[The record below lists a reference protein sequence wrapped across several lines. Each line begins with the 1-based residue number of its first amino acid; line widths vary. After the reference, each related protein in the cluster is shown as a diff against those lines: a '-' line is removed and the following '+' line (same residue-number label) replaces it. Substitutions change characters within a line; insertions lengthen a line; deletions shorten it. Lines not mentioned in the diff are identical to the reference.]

1 MLRLHQYVLA
11 LVVWLGFLLNIER
24 LDVGGNPVL
33 NLPSILYLYVLG
45 AVVFCLLLPRWAKL
59 PFSAYL
65 GAAVPLYVG
74 ARLASGRPMWGGAHT
89 YVFLFEIGAV
99 VVSVALAYGVGYRLS
114 DFLETA
120 SSLILDDMP
129 NSVYRPRE
137 AEAWVRREMQY
148 ARREHYP
155 LSVVV
160 MEVDKADREVVLQET
175 AREIQNLL
183 ARRYNLM
190 ALTRLLAW
198 RIRRTDFIL
207 DYSREGRLVLVAP
220 KAAQGQ
226 APVIIERLQQYAEQ
240 HLSISLRCGSAT
252 FPAEGLT
259 FEEILHRAEQK
270 LRPYFLNRVQ
280 GQAAVTDYVP
290 PETSLANNG
299 QSNSAEERKPVEVER
314 RS

>member
-24 LDVGGNPVL
+24 LDIGGSPVL
-33 NLPSILYLYVLG
+33 NLPSLLYLYVLG
-45 AVVFCLLLPRWAKL
+45 AVVLCLLFPRWAKL
-59 PFSAYL
+59 PFSAYF
-65 GAAVPLYVG
+65 GVAVPLYVG
-74 ARLASGRPMWGGAHT
+74 ARLASGRLMWGGAHT

-99 VVSVALAYGVGYRLS
+99 IVSVALAYSVGCRLS
-114 DFLETA
+114 DFLETVSA
-120 SSLILDDMP
+120 LILDDMP
-129 NSVYRPRE
+129 NSVYRPKE

-160 MEVDKADREVVLQET
+160 MEVDKADREVIFQET
-175 AREIQNLL
+175 IREIQNLL

-226 APVIIERLQQYAEQ
+226 TPVIVERLRRYAEQ
-240 HLSISLRCGSAT
+240 HLGISLRCGAAT

-259 FEEILHRAEQK
+259 FEEVLHRAEQK
-270 LRPYFLNRVQ
+270 LRPYFPNRVQ
-280 GQAAVTDYVP
+280 GQAAIMDYTP
-290 PETSLANNG
+290 SETSLADNG
-299 QSNSAEERKPVEVER
+299 QSNVAEERKPVEVEQG
-314 RS
+314 S